1 MIRANECKL
10 EGSPEV
16 ERLGLNN
23 VFEFDIKIQ
32 LKAISDP
39 RGLRDRIAG
48 RSEVHAAIPCRPLAC
63 FYQHRIA

>member
-1 MIRANECKL
+1 
-10 EGSPEV
+10 
-16 ERLGLNN
+16 